1 MRTSPLLA
9 DFIHARGCKPICAK
23 LLTLPSSEMPVSIF
37 CMAAS
42 HKMSDSYYTA
52 KQLALRAV
60 CTENFLQKFY
70 EVCCKT
76 GLIFCGKLHLTKRT
90 VPSSY
95 LLWAGQWK
103 VLRSATGIP
112 ASSDFASRHSC
123 GAIENLRHFPF
134 AYTAEQSHP
143 PPTAGP

>member
-1 MRTSPLLA
+1 MTRASISGKAAARSLYNLSQATLLCTWPAVTSTPKTNPLLSQA
-9 DFIHARGCKPICAK
+9 
-23 LLTLPSSEMPVSIF
+23 E
-37 CMAAS
+37 
-42 HKMSDSYYTA
+42 
-52 KQLALRAV
+52 LAMRAV

-70 EVCCKT
+70 EVCCKS

>member
-1 MRTSPLLA
+1 MQKIETGISELLK
-9 DFIHARGCKPICAK
+9 RQ
-23 LLTLPSSEMPVSIF
+23 PV
-37 CMAAS
+37 
-42 HKMSDSYYTA
+42 
-52 KQLALRAV
+52 
-60 CTENFLQKFY
+60 TEQEKDAYIRDLQKFY
-70 EVCCKT
+70 EVCCKS